1 MVYSKRIHIDI
12 NVEKGITEML
22 KKYKKEMLLVGALA
36 FLSCALLLMN
46 RVIFSK
52 PGRQVEISVDG
63 EVVKTLS
70 LNEDADLVI
79 EGFGGGSNRILI
91 ENGRVRASEADCP
104 DKICVKQGFVSQ
116 NGESI
121 VCLPNRMI
129 ARITE

>member
-1 MVYSKRIHIDI
+1 
-12 NVEKGITEML
+12 ML
-22 KKYKKEMLLVGALA
+22 KKYKKEILLVGILVI
-36 FLSCALLLMN
+36 LSCVLLLIN
-46 RVIFSK
+46 RIVFSK

-70 LNEDADLVI
+70 LDKDSNLVI

-91 ENGRVRASEADCP
+91 ENGRVKVSEADCP
-104 DKICVKQGFVSQ
+104 DKVCVKQGFVSQ

>member
-1 MVYSKRIHIDI
+1 MVYSKRIIKI
-12 NVEKGITEML
+12 NAEKGNTEML
-22 KKYKKEMLLVGALA
+22 KKYKKEIILAGALVI
-36 FLSCALLLMN
+36 LSCALFFIN
-46 RVIFSK
+46 RIIFSK

-70 LNEDADLVI
+70 LDKDDDLVI
-79 EGFGGGSNRILI
+79 EGFKGGSNRVLI
-91 ENGRVRASEADCP
+91 ENGQVRVSEADCP
-104 DKICVKQGFVSQ
+104 DKVCVKQGFISQ